1 MRGVRR
7 AVRVLVVDDH
17 PLVRRGLRDVL
28 EAVDGLAVT
37 GEAGSY
43 ARALECLEE
52 EEYDLAIVDLG
63 LGSHSGL
70 ELIKHIRERHPE
82 VRVLVCSLHD
92 EVLFAERSLR
102 AGARGYLSKDEA
114 VDRVIEAVERVL
126 DGRIYLSP
134 EMTDRMLAL
143 TAGQRGGRDE
153 PLERLSDRELEVFR
167 LLGQGYSTRRI
178 AERFNRSIK
187 TIEIYRANIK
197 HKLDLKDATE
207 LIHYAVRW
215 SQTSSS

>member
-1 MRGVRR
+1 MSGGRP
-7 AVRVLVVDDH
+7 AARVLLVDDH

-28 EAVDGLAVT
+28 DAVDGITVT
-37 GEAGSY
+37 GEAGTY
-43 ARALECLEE
+43 AEALTRLGAERYE
-52 EEYDLAIVDLG
+52 LAVVDLG
-63 LGSHSGL
+63 LDGQSGL
-70 ELIKHIRERHPE
+70 ELIKQMRDSHPQ

-114 VDRVIEAVERVL
+114 VDRVVEAVERVL

-143 TAGQRGGRDE
+143 SAGRSVGRDE

-167 LLGQGYSTRRI
+167 LVGEALTSSEIG
-178 AERFNRSIK
+178 ERLHLSPK
-187 TIEIYRANIK
+187 TVDSHRENIK
-197 HKLDLKDATE
+197 KKLGLRNHGE
-207 LIHYAVRW
+207 LLRRAVQW
-215 SQTSSS
+215 VLEQD